1 MQRSGHGGAGAAV
14 VDMARFYRLVWSMSR
29 VIKKKL

>member
-1 MQRSGHGGAGAAV
+1 V

-29 VIKKKL
+29 VIKKKLWFKSKGTGS